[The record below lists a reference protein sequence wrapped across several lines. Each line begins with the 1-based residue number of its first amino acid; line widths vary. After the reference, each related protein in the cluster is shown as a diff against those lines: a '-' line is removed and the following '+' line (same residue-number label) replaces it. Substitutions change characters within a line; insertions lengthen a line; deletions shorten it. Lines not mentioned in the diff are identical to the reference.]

1 MARRAS
7 GSKFVESLWHR
18 GWGGGAMGSW
28 LRLVRVVGCGGFGA
42 VGGCS
47 GLGVV
52 VWWPCVVGENLMVF
66 PVVIARVV
74 V

>member
-1 MARRAS
+1 M
-7 GSKFVESLWHR
+7 KFVGNLWLR
-18 GWGGGAMGSW
+18 GWGGGAVGSW
-28 LRLVRVVGCGGFGA
+28 LRLVRAVGCGGLRA

-52 VWWPCVVGENLMVF
+52 VWWPCVVEESLMEF
-66 PVVIARVV
+66 QVVIARVV

>member
-1 MARRAS
+1 MESHGKLVAS
-7 GSKFVESLWHR
+7 WR
-18 GWGGGAMGSW
+18 GWGVGSW
-28 LRLVRVVGCGGFGA
+28 LWFVRAVGRGGFGV

-52 VWWPCVVGENLMVF
+52 VWWPCVVADGLVKF
-66 PVVIARVV
+66 QVVVGRVV

>member
-1 MARRAS
+1 M
-7 GSKFVESLWHR
+7 GSLWLR
-18 GWGGGAMGSW
+18 GCGGGAVGSC
-28 LRLVRVVGCGGFGA
+28 LRLVRAVGCGGRKA

-52 VWWPCVVGENLMVF
+52 WWPCVVEKSLMEF
-66 PVVIARVV
+66 QVVIATVV

>member
-1 MARRAS
+1 M
-7 GSKFVESLWHR
+7 GNLWLLV
-18 GWGGGAMGSW
+18 WGNGAVGSW
-28 LRLVRVVGCGGFGA
+28 LRLVRAVGCGGLRA

-52 VWWPCVVGENLMVF
+52 VWWPCVVAEGLVKF
-66 PVVIARVV
+66 QVVVGRVV